1 MKVGMLTASS
11 SRQAGGLFWAMSSLV
26 GHLAEGGCQAQV
38 FAGRDIY
45 SEEDRS
51 AWGEVPLHVLDK
63 AGPSAFGY
71 TPGLKGRL
79 GSENFDLVHT
89 HGLWMYSSVAA
100 SGWGRSKC
108 QPWLVSPHG
117 MLDQWAVRN
126 SRWIK
131 RLAGLLYENQH
142 LHGAACLHALCDA
155 EAEAFRTYG
164 LTNPIAVIPNGVDLS
179 ESLGGVAKPDWAE
192 SLPPGAQVLLF
203 LGRLHPKKGLANLLR
218 AWARDIKS
226 KDDPWF
232 LVIAGWD
239 QNGHKAELEE
249 LVESYGI
256 ADTVLFVGPQF
267 GQEKA
272 ASLSRADAFVLPSF
286 SEGLPMAVLEAWAYE
301 LPVLMSPQCN
311 LPMGFAT
318 GAAISIEPEV
328 EAIFK
333 GLCALIGM
341 SQQEREQ
348 MGARG
353 RSLVEERFCWSNLA
367 TQMCALYAWLLGQAE
382 RPACVR
388 LE

>member
-1 MKVGMLTASS
+1 MLTASS

-26 GHLAEGGCQAQV
+26 GHLEEAGCETQV

-45 SEEDRS
+45 SEDDRS

-71 TPGLKGRL
+71 TPGLSGRL
-79 GSENFDLVHT
+79 RCEDIDLVHT

-100 SGWGRSKC
+100 SGWGKSKC

-126 SRWIK
+126 FRWK
-131 RLAGLLYENQH
+131 KWLAGLLYENQH

-155 EAEAFRTYG
+155 EAEAFRAYG
-164 LTNPIAVIPNGVDLS
+164 LTNPIAVIPNGVDIP
-179 ESLGGVAKPDWAE
+179 ESLDGVAKPEWAE
-192 SLPPGAQVLLF
+192 SLPAGAQVLLF
-203 LGRLHPKKGLANLLR
+203 LGRLHPKKGLSNLLR
-218 AWARDIKS
+218 AWARDIKA
-226 KDDPWF
+226 KDEPWF

-239 QNGHKAELEE
+239 QNGHRAELEE
-249 LVESYGI
+249 LVESLGI
-256 ADTVLFVGPQF
+256 AETVLFVGPQF
-267 GQEKA
+267 GQGKA
-272 ASLSRADAFVLPSF
+272 ASLSWADAFVLPSF
-286 SEGLPMAVLEAWAYE
+286 SEGLPMAVLEAWAYK
-301 LPVLMSPQCN
+301 LPVLITPQCN
-311 LPMGFAT
+311 LPVGLAA

-328 EAIFK
+328 EAICT
-333 GLCALIGM
+333 GLCTLIGM
-341 SQQEREQ
+341 SQQEIKQ

-353 RSLVEERFCWSNLA
+353 RRLVEERFSWSSLA
-367 TQMCALYAWLLGQAE
+367 GQMCAVYAWLLGKAE